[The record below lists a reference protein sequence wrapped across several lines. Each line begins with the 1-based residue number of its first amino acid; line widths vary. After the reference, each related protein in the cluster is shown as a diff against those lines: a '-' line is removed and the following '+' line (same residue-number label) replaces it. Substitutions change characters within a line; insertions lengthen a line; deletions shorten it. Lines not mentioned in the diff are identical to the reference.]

1 MANDF
6 PTMTNEQIKLYE
18 RARGL
23 YEEMNDLAAARLAK
37 EKAYADFVG
46 EELDFHAEALQHKEA
61 LIDKMKASTN
71 EMMLTNQQIEK
82 SISQEQELIAAV
94 QERLKVLKQRK
105 PLTDKDKDDN
115 NEAIKRQEEMLKNMN
130 TQVGHQAWLLELG
143 EEGRNAKIEENKNAQ
158 YILNTEKKS
167 IKART
172 AVVSTIQSGVEGMFG
187 MRNASESVNLNLALM
202 YATGQ
207 SMTDVIKEATGNMF
221 TMEFAARMMQ
231 SASEKIGEALAAGF
245 ASVWDTLSALDNL
258 SVGFSKATG
267 EARDYKQTIADL
279 QQTNTKYGATQAE
292 VAGNLT
298 ELRQNFTSAT
308 KVSAETEKQL
318 ASLLIVME
326 RNGMSA
332 GTTTEALETFNTG
345 LGMSVVESQA
355 AVKDLGHLATKLGM
369 IPDQL
374 AKSFSASM
382 KELGKYGKNAPKEF
396 AKVAAAAKA
405 TGISIEELMGITK
418 KLDTFQG
425 AAEAAGNLNAMLGT
439 TINSTDL
446 LLASEG
452 DRIKMLKDS
461 VSMSGRSW
469 TSLNKFEKQA
479 IAAAAGIDDM
489 TTANRLFGGSAA
501 EYEKYQEEQRK
512 AGEEQAQLEA
522 QAKKNTQTMAKLG
535 AAVEQISA
543 AFTPLIDLMRTVA
556 DFMAKHTVVG
566 TTLIYTLLGVYA
578 AAKMVAAAMF
588 IKAIRM
594 KVAAAGSIAAAAA
607 DHIGV
612 GAAGA
617 KARADAVAAK
627 AATAKASADRIAGN
641 TSLVSSTQ
649 TATGTT
655 MMGTAAAM
663 SAPQML
669 ALGFAVL
676 MIGGAI
682 ALVILAFTGLI
693 EVMAENALQLTA
705 FVMGLALLGLTG
717 MFAAVSIGAIA
728 LAFGG
733 LALALALIKTAD
745 LQAMGDIFN
754 GIGNIG
760 GDTASALS
768 DIGSAIKEFA
778 ELADDID
785 FDKMIGIEWF
795 VAGLSG
801 VNAIDPVKLK
811 ATSEVIASAAEI
823 KPGAGA
829 ALQEIAGGFLEL
841 TLGSLFITESK
852 LDKLA
857 DVIRA
862 ATGQAGGGGGTA
874 PAAADGG
881 SDVVLVLNERE
892 LGRAIDVH
900 MENKLSFTKVQSS

>member
-1 MANDF
+1 
-6 PTMTNEQIKLYE
+6 
-18 RARGL
+18 
-23 YEEMNDLAAARLAK
+23 
-37 EKAYADFVG
+37 
-46 EELDFHAEALQHKEA
+46 
-61 LIDKMKASTN
+61 
-71 EMMLTNQQIEK
+71 
-82 SISQEQELIAAV
+82 
-94 QERLKVLKQRK
+94 
-105 PLTDKDKDDN
+105 
-115 NEAIKRQEEMLKNMN
+115 
-130 TQVGHQAWLLELG
+130 
-143 EEGRNAKIEENKNAQ
+143 
-158 YILNTEKKS
+158 
-167 IKART
+167 
-172 AVVSTIQSGVEGMFG
+172 
-187 MRNASESVNLNLALM
+187 
-202 YATGQ
+202 
-207 SMTDVIKEATGNMF
+207 
-221 TMEFAARMMQ
+221 
-231 SASEKIGEALAAGF
+231 
-245 ASVWDTLSALDNL
+245 
-258 SVGFSKATG
+258 
-267 EARDYKQTIADL
+267 
-279 QQTNTKYGATQAE
+279 
-292 VAGNLT
+292 
-298 ELRQNFTSAT
+298 
-308 KVSAETEKQL
+308 
-318 ASLLIVME
+318 
-326 RNGMSA
+326 
-332 GTTTEALETFNTG
+332 
-345 LGMSVVESQA
+345 
-355 AVKDLGHLATKLGM
+355 
-369 IPDQL
+369 
-374 AKSFSASM
+374 
-382 KELGKYGKNAPKEF
+382 
-396 AKVAAAAKA
+396 
-405 TGISIEELMGITK
+405 
-418 KLDTFQG
+418 
-425 AAEAAGNLNAMLGT
+425 
-439 TINSTDL
+439 
-446 LLASEG
+446 
-452 DRIKMLKDS
+452 
-461 VSMSGRSW
+461 
-469 TSLNKFEKQA
+469 
-479 IAAAAGIDDM
+479 
-489 TTANRLFGGSAA
+489 
-501 EYEKYQEEQRK
+501 
-512 AGEEQAQLEA
+512 
-522 QAKKNTQTMAKLG
+522 
-535 AAVEQISA
+535 
-543 AFTPLIDLMRTVA
+543 
-556 DFMAKHTVVG
+556 
-566 TTLIYTLLGVYA
+566 
-578 AAKMVAAAMF
+578 
-588 IKAIRM
+588 
-594 KVAAAGSIAAAAA
+594 
-607 DHIGV
+607 
-612 GAAGA
+612 
-617 KARADAVAAK
+617 
-627 AATAKASADRIAGN
+627 
-641 TSLVSSTQ
+641 
-649 TATGTT
+649 

>member
-167 IKART
+167 IKARK

-374 AKSFSASM
+374 AKSFS
-382 KELGKYGKNAPKEF
+382 
-396 AKVAAAAKA
+396 
-405 TGISIEELMGITK
+405 K